1 MTNYNHP
8 LTAGRDRVRRMNI
21 NSTIISGYQTLND
34 IGYLLENRQH
44 VLLVTDKN
52 IAGIPAVQAL
62 IGQIGEKVAT
72 VKMVDSVPPE
82 PSQHDVAAILAT
94 LETRGVDLVIGIGGG
109 SVLDVAKLLS
119 VLCVEQ
125 APTLEALL
133 NGEKPQT
140 RTASLLIPTT
150 AGTGSEATPNAILAI
165 PEKET
170 KVGIISPVMLPDY
183 VVLAPELTTSM
194 PAHIASST
202 GIDALCHLIE
212 CFTATVSNPVSDNY
226 ALIGLK
232 KLFTSLETAVA
243 EPTNLAAR
251 LDMLWASYYGGAAIA
266 HAGTHLV
273 HAMSYPLGGKYHIPH
288 GVANAILL
296 APCMRFV
303 RPAAVT
309 KFAQV
314 YDLLP
319 EADDAL
325 TEEEKSV
332 ALVDYFSALVKRLKL
347 PASLDELGINA
358 DHLPY
363 LVEAALD
370 VQRLMKNVPAPVS
383 AGDVRD
389 VYLTLFP
396 AQNH

>member
-1 MTNYNHP
+1 
-8 LTAGRDRVRRMNI
+8 MNI
-21 NSTIISGYQTLND
+21 NSTLISGYQALND
-34 IGYLLENRQH
+34 IGYLLQDKQS
-44 VLLVTDKN
+44 VLLVSDKN
-52 IAGIPAVQAL
+52 IVAIPAVQQVIA
-62 IGQIGEKVAT
+62 Q
-72 VKMVDSVPPE
+72 VKSHVGSLKIIDSVPPE
-82 PSQHDVAAILAT
+82 PSQHDVAAILAP
-94 LETRGVDLVIGIGGG
+94 LETQGIDMVIGIGGG

-119 VLCVEQ
+119 VLCVDN
-125 APTLEALL
+125 APTLDALL
-133 NGEKPQT
+133 AGEKPLT
-140 RTASLLIPTT
+140 RTTTLLIPTT

-170 KVGIISPVMLPDY
+170 KVGIISPVMLPDF
-183 VVLAPELTTSM
+183 VALVPELTTSM

-226 ALIGLK
+226 ALIGMK
-232 KLFTSLETAVA
+232 KLFASLETTIA
-243 EPTNLAAR
+243 EPTNLSAR

-303 RPAAVT
+303 RPAAVS
-309 KFAQV
+309 KFAQA

-319 EADDAL
+319 DADGSLSEEA
-325 TEEEKSV
+325 KSH
-332 ALVDYFSALVKRLKL
+332 ALVDYFAALVKRLKL

-370 VQRLMKNVPAPVS
+370 VQRLMKNVPAAVS
-383 AGDVRD
+383 ASDVRD
-389 VYLTLFP
+389 IYLTLFP
-396 AQNH
+396 TLNH

>member
-1 MTNYNHP
+1 
-8 LTAGRDRVRRMNI
+8 MNI
-21 NSTIISGYQTLND
+21 NSTVISGYQALND
-34 IGYLLENRQH
+34 ISYLLKDKKS
-44 VLLVTDKN
+44 VLLVTDRN
-52 IAGIPAVQAL
+52 IVAIPAVQQVIA
-62 IGQIGEKVAT
+62 QITSHVSSL
-72 VKMVDSVPPE
+72 KMVDTVPPE
-82 PSQHDVAAILAT
+82 PSQHDVAAILAP

-119 VLCVEQ
+119 VLCVEN
-125 APTLEALL
+125 APTLDALL
-133 NGEKPQT
+133 AGEKPAT

-170 KVGIISPVMLPDY
+170 KVGIISPVMLPD
-183 VVLAPELTTSM
+183 VVALVPELTTTM

-212 CFTATVSNPVSDNY
+212 CFTATVANPVSDNY

-232 KLFTSLETAVA
+232 KLFASLETTIN
-243 EPTNLAAR
+243 EPDNLRAR

-303 RPAAVT
+303 RPAAVS
-309 KFAQV
+309 KFAQA

-319 EADDAL
+319 DANHTL
-325 TEEEKSV
+325 NEEEKSH
-332 ALVDYFSALVKRLKL
+332 ALVDYFAALVKRLKL

-370 VQRLMKNVPAPVS
+370 VQRLMKNVPASVS
-383 AGDVRD
+383 ADDVRA

-396 AQNH
+396 TLNH

>member
-1 MTNYNHP
+1 
-8 LTAGRDRVRRMNI
+8 MNI
-21 NSTIISGYQTLND
+21 NSTVISGYQTLND
-34 IGYLLENRQH
+34 IGYLLEHKQH

-52 IAGIPAVQAL
+52 IAGIPVVQAL
-62 IGQIGEKVAT
+62 IKQICAKVAT
-72 VKMVDSVPPE
+72 VKLIDSVPPE

-94 LETRGVDLVIGIGGG
+94 LNTQGVDMVIGVGGG

-125 APTLEALL
+125 PPTLEALL
-133 NGEKPQT
+133 AGEKPQS

-243 EPTNLAAR
+243 EPHNLAAR

-303 RPAAVT
+303 RPAAVA
-309 KFAQV
+309 KFAQA
-314 YDLLP
+314 YDLIP
-319 EADDAL
+319 QADL
-325 TEEEKSV
+325 SLSEEEKSV
-332 ALVDYFSALVKRLKL
+332 ALVDYFSALVKRLQL

-363 LVEAALD
+363 LVEAALE
-370 VQRLMKNVPAPVS
+370 VQRLMKNVPAPVTAS
-383 AGDVRD
+383 DVRD

-396 AQNH
+396 TLTH

>member
-1 MTNYNHP
+1 
-8 LTAGRDRVRRMNI
+8 MNI
-21 NSTIISGYQTLND
+21 NSTVISGYQTLND
-34 IGYLLENRQH
+34 IGYLLQNHQQ
-44 VLLVTDKN
+44 VLMVTDKN
-52 IAGIPAVQAL
+52 IVGIPAVQQL
-62 IGQIGEKVAT
+62 ITQISGQTMLNI
-72 VKMVDSVPPE
+72 VDSVPPE
-82 PSQHDVAAILAT
+82 PSQHDVATVLAS
-94 LETRGVDLVIGIGGG
+94 LSTRKVDLVIGVGGG

-119 VLCVEQ
+119 VLCADD
-125 APTLEALL
+125 APSLEALL
-133 NGEKPQT
+133 AGEKPQR

-202 GIDALCHLIE
+202 GIDALCHLLE
-212 CFTATVSNPVSDNY
+212 CFTANVANPVSDNY
-226 ALIGLK
+226 ALIGMK
-232 KLFTSLETAVA
+232 KLFASLEKTIA
-243 EPTNLAAR
+243 EPDNLAAR

-273 HAMSYPLGGKYHIPH
+273 HAMSYPLGGKYHLPH

-303 RPAAVT
+303 RPAAVG
-309 KFAQV
+309 KFAQA

-319 EADDAL
+319 DADASL
-325 TEEEKSV
+325 SEEEKSV
-332 ALVDYFSALVKRLKL
+332 ALVDYFAALVKRLKL

-370 VQRLMKNVPAPVS
+370 VQRLMKNVPGSVS
-383 AGDVRD
+383 ADDVRE

-396 AQNH
+396 TLNH

>member
-1 MTNYNHP
+1 
-8 LTAGRDRVRRMNI
+8 MNI
-21 NSTIISGYQTLND
+21 NSTVISGYQTLND
-34 IGYLLENRQH
+34 IGYLLEHKQH

-52 IAGIPAVQAL
+52 IAGIPVVQAL
-62 IGQIGEKVAT
+62 IKQICAKVAT
-72 VKMVDSVPPE
+72 VKLIDSVPPE
-82 PSQHDVAAILAT
+82 PSQHDVAALLST
-94 LETRGVDLVIGIGGG
+94 LNTRGVDMVIGVGGG

-125 APTLEALL
+125 PPTLEALL
-133 NGEKPQT
+133 AGEKPQS

-243 EPTNLAAR
+243 EPHNLAAR

-296 APCMRFV
+296 APCMQFV
-303 RPAAVT
+303 RPAAVA
-309 KFAQV
+309 KFAQA
-314 YDLLP
+314 YDLIPGANLS
-319 EADDAL
+319 L
-325 TEEEKSV
+325 SEEEKSV
-332 ALVDYFSALVKRLKL
+332 ALVDYFSALVKRLQL

-363 LVEAALD
+363 LVEAALE
-370 VQRLMKNVPAPVS
+370 VQRLMKNVPAPVTAS
-383 AGDVRD
+383 DVRN

-396 AQNH
+396 TLTH

>member
-1 MTNYNHP
+1 
-8 LTAGRDRVRRMNI
+8 MNI
-21 NSTIISGYQTLND
+21 NSTVIAGFQTLND
-34 IGYLLENRQH
+34 IGYLLQGRQR

-52 IAGIPAVQAL
+52 IAAIPAVQTL
-62 IGQIGEKVAT
+62 IAQVQDQVAT
-72 VKMVDSVPPE
+72 FHQVSSVPPE
-82 PSQHDVAAILAT
+82 PSQHDVAQVLAS
-94 LETRGVDLVIGIGGG
+94 LPSRDVDLVIGIGGG

-119 VLCVEQ
+119 VLCVEN

-133 NGEKPQT
+133 AGEKPQQ

-183 VVLAPELTTSM
+183 VILAPELTTSM

-226 ALIGLK
+226 ALIGMK
-232 KLFTSLETAVA
+232 KLFASLETTVA
-243 EPTNLAAR
+243 EPGNLEAR
-251 LDMLWASYYGGAAIA
+251 LNMLWASYYGGAAIA

-273 HAMSYPLGGKYHIPH
+273 HAMSYPLGGKYHLPH

-303 RPAAVT
+303 RPAAVK
-309 KFAQV
+309 KFAEV

-319 EADDAL
+319 EANPQLSA
-325 TEEEKSV
+325 EEKSH
-332 ALVDYFSALVKRLKL
+332 ALVDYFAALVKRLQL
-347 PASLDELGINA
+347 PASLDELGITA
-358 DHLPY
+358 EHLPY

-383 AGDVRD
+383 ASDVRS

-396 AQNH
+396 ALNH

>member
-1 MTNYNHP
+1 
-8 LTAGRDRVRRMNI
+8 MNI
-21 NSTIISGYQTLND
+21 NSTVISGNQALHD
-34 IGYLLENRQH
+34 ICWLLQGVKH

-52 IAGIPAVQAL
+52 IVGIPAVQSL
-62 IGQIGEKVAT
+62 IAQTRSQVASVT
-72 VKMVDSVPPE
+72 MIDNVPPE
-82 PSQHDVAAILAT
+82 PSQHDVATIVST
-94 LETRGVDLVIGIGGG
+94 LDTQAVDLVIGVGGG

-119 VLCVEQ
+119 VLCVDN
-125 APTLEALL
+125 APTLDALL
-133 NGEKPQT
+133 DGEKPRH

-212 CFTATVSNPVSDNY
+212 CFTATVANPVSDNY
-226 ALIGLK
+226 ALMGLK
-232 KLFTSLETAVA
+232 KLFTSLEKAVT
-243 EPTNLAAR
+243 EPDNLKAR

-273 HAMSYPLGGKYHIPH
+273 HAMSYPLGGKYHLPH

-303 RPAAVT
+303 RPAAVS
-309 KFAQV
+309 KFAQA

-319 EADDAL
+319 DANL
-325 TEEEKSV
+325 TPSEEQKSH
-332 ALVDYFSALVKRLKL
+332 ALVDYFTALVKRLQL
-347 PASLDELGINA
+347 PASLDALGIGA
-358 DHLPY
+358 DQLPS
-363 LVEAALD
+363 LVDAALD

-383 AGDVRD
+383 ASDVRE

-396 AQNH
+396 ARTPDE

>member
-1 MTNYNHP
+1 MSQKV
-8 LTAGRDRVRRMNI
+8 LFIDRTVI
-21 NSTIISGYQTLND
+21 AGYQTLND
-34 IGYLLENRQH
+34 IGYLLQQH
-44 VLLVTDKN
+44 QQVLIVTDKN
-52 IAGIPAVQAL
+52 IVTIPAVQKL
-62 IGQIGEKVAT
+62 IEQIGSRAT
-72 VKMVDSVPPE
+72 LSIVDSVPPE
-82 PSQHDVAAILAT
+82 PSQHDVSAVLASLT
-94 LETRGVDLVIGIGGG
+94 SQNPDLVIGIGGG

-119 VLCVEQ
+119 VLCSEN
-125 APTLEALL
+125 APSLQALL
-133 NGEKPQT
+133 AGEKPQR

-202 GIDALCHLIE
+202 GIDALCHLFE
-212 CFTATVSNPVSDNY
+212 CFTANVANPVSDNY
-226 ALIGLK
+226 ALIGMK
-232 KLFTSLETAVA
+232 KLFASLEKTVA
-243 EPTNLAAR
+243 EPDNLAAR

-273 HAMSYPLGGKYHIPH
+273 HAMSYPLGGKYHLPH

-303 RPAAVT
+303 RPAAIG

-319 EADDAL
+319 DADASL
-325 TEEEKSV
+325 SEEEKSV
-332 ALVDYFSALVKRLKL
+332 ALVDYFAALVQRLKL

-370 VQRLMKNVPAPVS
+370 VQRLMKNVPGTVS
-383 AGDVRD
+383 ASDVRE

-396 AQNH
+396 TLNH

>member
-1 MTNYNHP
+1 
-8 LTAGRDRVRRMNI
+8 MNI
-21 NSTIISGYQTLND
+21 NSTVLSGYQALND
-34 IGYLLENRQH
+34 VSYLLQGKQKA
-44 VLLVTDKN
+44 LLVTDKN
-52 IAGIPAVQAL
+52 IEAIPAVQAFIQQL
-62 IGQIGEKVAT
+62 RGQIASLSLVN
-72 VKMVDSVPPE
+72 SVPPE
-82 PSQHDVAAILAT
+82 PSQHDVAAIVAALP
-94 LETRGVDLVIGIGGG
+94 TRDIDLVIGVGGG

-119 VLCVEQ
+119 VLCVAG
-125 APTLEALL
+125 APTLDALL
-133 NGEKPQT
+133 AGEKPQS
-140 RTASLLIPTT
+140 RTTSLLIPTT

-170 KVGIISPVMLPDY
+170 KVGIITPVMLPDY
-183 VVLAPELTTSM
+183 VALVPELTTSM

-212 CFTATVSNPVSDNY
+212 CFTATVANPVSDNY
-226 ALIGLK
+226 ALIGMK
-232 KLFTSLETAVA
+232 KLFASLEKTVA
-243 EPTNLAAR
+243 EPDNLQAR

-303 RPAAVT
+303 RPAAVA
-309 KFAQV
+309 KFAQA

-319 EADDAL
+319 DADRSLDDD
-325 TEEEKSV
+325 TKSH
-332 ALVDYFSALVKRLKL
+332 ALVEYFAALVKRLKL
-347 PASLDELGINA
+347 PASLDELGIGP

-370 VQRLMKNVPAPVS
+370 VQRLMKNVPASVS
-383 AGDVRD
+383 ANDVRD

-396 AQNH
+396 TLNH

>member
-1 MTNYNHP
+1 
-8 LTAGRDRVRRMNI
+8 MNI
-21 NSTIISGYQTLND
+21 NSTVIAGYQTLND
-34 IGYLLENRQH
+34 IGYLVKGKQR

-52 IAGIPAVQAL
+52 IAAIPVVQTL
-62 IGQIGEKVAT
+62 TEQVRRQVSTLHT
-72 VKMVDSVPPE
+72 VSNVPPE
-82 PSQHDVAAILAT
+82 PSQHDVAEILAG
-94 LETRGVDLVIGIGGG
+94 LASRDVDLVIGVGGG

-119 VLCVEQ
+119 VLCVEN

-133 NGEKPQT
+133 AGEKPQR
-140 RTASLLIPTT
+140 RTPSLLIPTT

-183 VVLAPELTTSM
+183 VILAPELTTSM

-226 ALIGLK
+226 ALIGMK
-232 KLFTSLETAVA
+232 KLFASLETTVA
-243 EPTNLAAR
+243 EPGNLEAR
-251 LDMLWASYYGGAAIA
+251 LNMLWASYYGGAAIA

-273 HAMSYPLGGKYHIPH
+273 HAMSYPLGGKYHLPH

-303 RPAAVT
+303 RPAAVS
-309 KFAQV
+309 KFAEV

-319 EADDAL
+319 EANPQLNA
-325 TEEEKSV
+325 EEKSH
-332 ALVDYFSALVKRLKL
+332 ALVDYFAALVQRLKL
-347 PASLDELGINA
+347 PASLDELGITSE
-358 DHLPY
+358 HLPY

-383 AGDVRD
+383 ANDVRN

-396 AQNH
+396 ALNH

>member
-1 MTNYNHP
+1 
-8 LTAGRDRVRRMNI
+8 MNI
-21 NSTIISGYQTLND
+21 NSTVISGFQALND
-34 IGYLLENRQH
+34 LSYLLQGKEKA
-44 VLLVTDKN
+44 LLVTDKN
-52 IAGIPAVQAL
+52 IEGIPAVQTL
-62 IGQIGEKVAT
+62 IAQLKQQITSLSIVNT
-72 VKMVDSVPPE
+72 VPPE
-82 PSQHDVAAILAT
+82 PSQHDVAAIVAALPST
-94 LETRGVDLVIGIGGG
+94 DVDLVIGVGGG

-119 VLCVEQ
+119 ILCVEG
-125 APTLEALL
+125 APTLDALL
-133 NGEKPQT
+133 AGEKPQT
-140 RTASLLIPTT
+140 RTTSLLIPTT

-183 VVLAPELTTSM
+183 VALVPEFTTSM
-194 PAHIASST
+194 PPHIASST

-226 ALIGLK
+226 GLIGMK
-232 KLFTSLETAVA
+232 KLFASLETTLA
-243 EPTNLAAR
+243 EPDNLEAR
-251 LDMLWASYYGGAAIA
+251 LNMLWASYYGGASIA

-273 HAMSYPLGGKYHIPH
+273 HAMSYPLGGKYHLPH

-303 RPAAVT
+303 RPAAVS

-319 EADDAL
+319 DADTSLDDEA
-325 TEEEKSV
+325 KSH
-332 ALVDYFSALVKRLKL
+332 ALVAYFAALVKRLKL
-347 PASLDELGINA
+347 PASLEELGIGP

-370 VQRLMKNVPAPVS
+370 VQRLMKNVPMKVGAD
-383 AGDVRD
+383 DVRN

-396 AQNH
+396 ALNH